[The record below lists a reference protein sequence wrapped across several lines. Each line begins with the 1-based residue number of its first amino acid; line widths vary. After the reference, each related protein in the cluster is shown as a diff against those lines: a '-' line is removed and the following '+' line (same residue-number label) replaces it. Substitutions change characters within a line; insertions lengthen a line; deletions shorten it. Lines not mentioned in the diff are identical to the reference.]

1 MTQKDGRGVRF
12 CSRPSVAAAV
22 TARWPADEDEDVE
35 ANDKNDNDDD
45 ARDWSR
51 PSTSSRPPHCYHIA
65 YTDEDD
71 GY

>member
-1 MTQKDGRGVRF
+1 M
-12 CSRPSVAAAV
+12 AAAA

-51 PSTSSRPPHCYHIA
+51 PSTSPRPPHCYHIA